1 MKSEPHA
8 ERLAL
13 LLTVIDLLKRTKRR
27 FTSQYSA
34 NHLRDGDA
42 AAIDLVLEA
51 WLAVLEDEEIFVGF
65 EESAK
70 NPIGDATIHWVTA
83 EVLERVDS
91 LLTALDRTLDKG
103 GILPFVRRY
112 ISDLADELAS
122 VILTGKGFAHQ
133 GQRGERHL
141 QQLSHVED
149 LLRQFDSGIFVR
161 VSERTA
167 IKAAERTQ
175 KAAERTQDIATKASK
190 AAGITGETVMSQHY
204 ESLANNES
212 ETARRFRFWTIVS
225 SVFGGVTAAVFVLG
239 PTFGWAA
246 VNIEP
251 GDWVHLVQRAI
262 VTAAVFAFSAYLARQ
277 SHQHRTMANWA
288 GSLAVQLKTFEAFLA
303 PITSEDVRDRL
314 RTSFAERVFGEHPVL
329 KGEPSGTGTAD
340 VAEKALDI
348 LAKNSAK

>member
-1 MKSEPHA
+1 M
-8 ERLAL
+8 
-13 LLTVIDLLKRTKRR
+13 
-27 FTSQYSA
+27 
-34 NHLRDGDA
+34 GDA
-42 AAIDLVLEA
+42 AAVGLVLEA
-51 WLAVLEDEEIFVGF
+51 WLAVLEDEEILVGF

-91 LLTALDRTLDKG
+91 LVSALDRTLDIG

-122 VILTGKGFAHQ
+122 VILTGKGFVHQ
-133 GQRGERHL
+133 GPRGERHL

-149 LLRQFDSGIFVR
+149 LLRQFDSGIFLR
-161 VSERTA
+161 VSERNA
-167 IKAAERTQ
+167 IMAA
-175 KAAERTQDIATKASK
+175 ARTQDLATKASK
-190 AAGITGETVMSQHY
+190 AAGITGETVMSEHY

-288 GSLAVQLKTFEAFLA
+288 RSLAVQLKTFEAFLA
-303 PITSEDVRDRL
+303 PITSDDVRDRL
-314 RTSFAERVFGEHPVL
+314 RTSFAARVFGEHPVL

-348 LAKNSAK
+348 LAKNSPK